1 MRRWIRGGAV
11 SVFGLLLG
19 LVGEAR
25 ADPIDLG
32 TAGPSNYAVLSI
44 GGGDVAMNGP
54 GTSVGNVGLASRG
67 KLSLDS
73 SNPLAIQGN
82 VYLGNT
88 ASITHPQQVAGT
100 IFANQDS
107 QLNQAATDAR
117 NASVMANAL
126 TATDSTTSITG
137 SRIIAG
143 NAGVNVLHLT
153 GIDLNGGAILT
164 LSAPAGGTFIIND
177 SGMFNLTGGSKILL
191 AGGVTPTDVL
201 FNVTGSNVQ
210 VALNGGSENGMPKA
224 QISGVLLVPN
234 SDINFAPGLDTP
246 EIIGGRNISLVSG
259 SDVIDHVKTAPE
271 PASILL
277 LGFGASAL
285 AGYGLLVR
293 RPRSGPAVG

>member
-1 MRRWIRGGAV
+1 MRWWIRGGAV
-11 SVFGLLLG
+11 SAFGLLLG
-19 LVGEAR
+19 LLGQAR

-54 GTSVGNVGLASRG
+54 GTSVGNVGITSRG

-73 SNPLAIQGN
+73 SDPLAIQGN

-88 ASITHPQQVAGT
+88 ASITHPQQVQGT
-100 IFANQDS
+100 IFTNQDS
-107 QLNQAATDAR
+107 QLNQAAADAR
-117 NASVMANAL
+117 NASLVASAL
-126 TATDSTTSITG
+126 AATNSTTSITG
-137 SRIIAG
+137 SRTITG
-143 NAGVNVLHLT
+143 GPGVNVLHLT
-153 GIDLNGGAILT
+153 AIDLNGGAIVT
-164 LSAPAGGTFIIND
+164 LSAPAGGSFIIND

-191 AGGVTPTDVL
+191 AGGLTPTDVL

-224 QISGVLLVPN
+224 QINGVLLVPN

-277 LGFGASAL
+277 LGFGAASL
-285 AGYGLLVR
+285 AGYALFVR
-293 RPRSGPAVG
+293 RPQSGPAVK